1 MKRSNYQPKTHLC
14 RAIFYLNAQKGWGFL
29 LLIFILLGHAPL
41 QAQLP
46 PSPVID
52 LIRSKTVTLGTAPPC
67 IPITMAD
74 SSCCQG
80 LATLPGFVAS
90 GGMIVDDSR
99 DRLYAADFENNRVQV
114 FDSNSFQPITIF
126 SSMSSHGFLNLPV
139 DEALDAAGN
148 IYVADLGNKAVE
160 KFDPN
165 YNYICSIGNNQGL
178 SIVGV
183 WASGNSVYFS
193 TMQNYIYQYNGSGS
207 SYSAAATFGSPTYIN
222 HPNELIQVGS
232 CLYVTDTYGSRIL
245 KFQVNQPS
253 PIPVIV
259 KDCLDVPTGIRTDA
273 AGNFI
278 VEESNNGSYPAYVDV
293 FSPDF
298 QTLERRCTLN
308 DTWSAVVNAAGNVFV
323 SGMNSSSVTVLQGCG
338 SGLTPTPSATP
349 LFQTPT
355 VTPTPVTALL
365 QKAVAAPSLSKNGQP
380 IQFVVT
386 LGQPGLIRLCLY
398 TPTGELIYQ
407 TQVQGQPGTNSL
419 QWLLQNRA
427 GRAVASGLYLY
438 VLQVTGP
445 SGSTISKGQ
454 VVVLH

>member
-1 MKRSNYQPKTHLC
+1 MKCYIYQPKTQLC
-14 RAIFYLNAQKGWGFL
+14 RFFSYIRRQKGRGFL
-29 LLIFILLGHAPL
+29 LLLFIAWGHDGA

-46 PSPVID
+46 LSPALD
-52 LIRSKTVTLGTAPPC
+52 MIRSKTVTLGTTAPC
-67 IPITMAD
+67 IPVTMAD
-74 SSCCQG
+74 SNCCQG
-80 LATLPGFVAS
+80 LTTLPGFTAS

-99 DRLYAADFENNRVQV
+99 DRLYAADFENNRIQV

-126 SSMSSHGFLNLPV
+126 SSMGSHGSLNLPV
-139 DEALDAAGN
+139 DEALDAGGN
-148 IYVADLGNKAVE
+148 LYVADLGNEAVE
-160 KFDPN
+160 KFDSN
-165 YNYICSIGNNQGL
+165 YNYLCSIGNNQGL

-207 SYSAAATFGSPTYIN
+207 SYSAAATFGSPSTIN
-222 HPNELIQVGS
+222 HPNELIQVGNW
-232 CLYVTDTYGSRIL
+232 LYVTNTYGSQIIA
-245 KFQVNQPS
+245 FDINQPS
-253 PIPVIV
+253 PIPVVV

-298 QTLERRCTLN
+298 KTLERRCTLN

-355 VTPTPVTALL
+355 VTPTPMAPLL

-386 LGQPGLIRLCLY
+386 LGQPGLIRLSLY
-398 TPTGELIYQ
+398 TPMGELVYQ
-407 TQVQGQPGTNSL
+407 TQVQGQAGTNSL
-419 QWLLQNRA
+419 TWLLQNRA

-445 SGSTISKGQ
+445 TGSTTSKGQ